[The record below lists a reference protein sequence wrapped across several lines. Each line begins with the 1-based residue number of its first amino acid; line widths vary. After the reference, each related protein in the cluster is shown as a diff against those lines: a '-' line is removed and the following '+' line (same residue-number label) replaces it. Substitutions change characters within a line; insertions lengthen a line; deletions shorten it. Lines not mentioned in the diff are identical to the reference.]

1 MIRQVV
7 SRRFADP
14 DFLNKTVT
22 LCTLLNERWS
32 NSLIFMITNF
42 IEQAYHKSSQNVRYT
57 QTKTGD
63 YRFAF
68 SSAIYNINIKVSEKR
83 ANTFSGM
90 HLLSIMEFNY

>member
-57 QTKTGD
+57 QTKNGD

-68 SSAIYNINIKVSEKR
+68 SSAIYNVNALKSARNVQ
-83 ANTFSGM
+83 T
-90 HLLSIMEFNY
+90 LSVVCIF